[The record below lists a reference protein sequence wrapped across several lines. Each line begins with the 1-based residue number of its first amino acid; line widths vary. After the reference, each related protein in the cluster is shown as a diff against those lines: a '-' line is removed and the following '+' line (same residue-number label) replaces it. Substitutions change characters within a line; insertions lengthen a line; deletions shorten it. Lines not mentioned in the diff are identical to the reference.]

1 MNFGSHTP
9 VTLAASRP
17 LYCRV
22 VQLSDAT
29 PDIRIVRLEVV
40 HGGAFRFRAGQYAR
54 VTFGMCRPRD
64 YSLANR
70 PDDPILEFHVR
81 HEGGGGASAH
91 VARTLR
97 AGDGVWV
104 EGPFGDA
111 WWRPEHA
118 GPVLAVAGGTG
129 LAPIRSI
136 VETAVGSGFRND
148 MHIYIG
154 ARRERDIYLE
164 EHFRML
170 ERRHPKVCVH
180 VLLSEPGVPSHRR
193 FGTLVDAIKADV
205 QAIAG
210 LKAYLAGPPAMISA
224 LLAALTAKGLP
235 PDDIHADLVHPL
247 ATAAAAVQGGD

>member
-1 MNFGSHTP
+1 MNVGGNNP

-17 LYCRV
+17 LYGRV
-22 VQLSDAT
+22 VQLIDAT
-29 PDIRIVRLEVV
+29 PEIRIVRLQVV

-54 VTFGMCRPRD
+54 VTFGTCRPRD

-97 AGDGVWV
+97 EGDGVWV
-104 EGPFGDA
+104 DGPFGDA
-111 WWRPEHA
+111 WWRPEHD

-136 VETAVGSGFRND
+136 VETALGLGFRNV

-164 EHFRML
+164 DHFRML
-170 ERRHPKVCVH
+170 VRRHPSVRLH
-180 VLLSEPGVPSHRR
+180 VLLSDPGVPPHRR
-193 FGTLVDAIKADV
+193 RGTLVDAIEADV

-210 LKAYLAGPPAMISA
+210 LKAYLAGPPAMIGA
-224 LLAALTAKGLP
+224 LTSALTAKGLS
-235 PDDIHADLVHPL
+235 PDDIHADRPHPL
-247 ATAAAAVQGGD
+247 AAAAVRSAG